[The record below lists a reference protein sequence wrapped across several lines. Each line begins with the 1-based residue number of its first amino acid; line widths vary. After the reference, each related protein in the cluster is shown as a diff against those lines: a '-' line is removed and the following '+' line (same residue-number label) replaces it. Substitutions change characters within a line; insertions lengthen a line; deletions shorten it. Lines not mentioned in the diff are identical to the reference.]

1 MAKLTSRYD
10 FNAMVAIRGTVS
22 TGFRA
27 PTLAEEYYSATNVS
41 PTSAFVQ
48 LPPNSAAAAL
58 VGVNG
63 LDPEKSRNFSI
74 GFVAHP
80 GAGITATFDLYQIGI
95 RDRVVGSGSLF
106 GSGGDVN
113 LPAVLAAI
121 KANGNV
127 LDPTVTQT
135 GINIFT
141 NGLDT
146 RTRGPSWC

>member
-1 MAKLTSRYD
+1 VAKLTSRYD